1 MIERPP
7 RATITV
13 VRAFKACDA
22 IRWGTKAVWIE
33 DWILDAGPEASWI
46 SATNLAQRLG
56 LSKES
61 IEAHRRW
68 LKGLAFYFVVERRGA
83 RSNGWVPTVPAFLAP
98 RGTTV
103 EAVNASAA
111 RIAAYVR
118 GELGDIGSG
127 GDPTTKRGV
136 PGPTTSGVGGST
148 RRGVAANA
156 TSKEGSVRE
165 GVGGA
170 SLSQHSGEAQLFV
183 SPADHE
189 TSGRVGASAPEAEQ
203 EEARTLEQRREVWR
217 QARKAA
223 G

>member
-22 IRWGTKAVWIE
+22 IRWGTKAVWVE

-46 SATNLAQRLG
+46 SAPNLAQRLG
-56 LSKES
+56 LSRES

-103 EAVNASAA
+103 DAVTESAA

-127 GDPTTKRGV
+127 GDPNAKRGV
-136 PGPTTSGVGGST
+136 AGHTTSGVESPT
-148 RRGVAANA
+148 KRGVAANA

-170 SLSQHSGEAQLFV
+170 SLSQYSGEAQLFV
-183 SPADHE
+183 PTEDQE
-189 TSGRVGASAPEAEQ
+189 RKRVGASAPETEQ
-203 EEARTLEQRREVWR
+203 EARTIEERRELWR